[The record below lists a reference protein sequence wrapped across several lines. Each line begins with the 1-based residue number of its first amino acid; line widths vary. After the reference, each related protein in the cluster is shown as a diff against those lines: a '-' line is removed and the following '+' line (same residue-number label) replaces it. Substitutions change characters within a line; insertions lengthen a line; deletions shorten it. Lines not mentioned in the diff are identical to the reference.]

1 MIRMSYVKKT
11 ASEMILLGL
20 QRATEENLKVKKR
33 GNMFRVT
40 NNEGEKTYTVAT
52 EANFIMS
59 CDCPHNTHIKVT
71 CKHMFAVL
79 LNARNK
85 YQLPL

>member
-1 MIRMSYVKKT
+1 MAYIKKT

-33 GNMFRVT
+33 GQLFKVT
-40 NNEGEKTYTVAT
+40 NNEGDKVYSVLTNDNV
-52 EANFIMS
+52 IQS
-59 CDCPHNTHIKVT
+59 CDCPHNSHRNVT

-85 YQLPL
+85 YTLPL

>member
-1 MIRMSYVKKT
+1 MSYIKKT

-33 GNMFRVT
+33 GEFFKVT
-40 NNEGEKTYTVAT
+40 NTEGDTTYTVAT
-52 EANFIMS
+52 ESNMIMN
-59 CDCPHNTHIKVT
+59 CTCPHNTHRNVT

-85 YQLPL
+85 YTLPL